1 MKHRVIRVMWCTFA
15 GLIGLLILLVVSMW
29 NGWLGGMPDLYEM
42 QNPIDKFATQIYTS
56 DGKLMG
62 TWNKA
67 GANRIYISYYQLP
80 PALVHGL
87 VATEDERFYEHS
99 GVDFIALGRSIVKRV
114 AMGQKSAGGGST
126 ITQQLAKQLFSE
138 QSHTTLQRAMR
149 KPFEWLIAIKLE
161 RLYTKEEIITMYLNY
176 FDFLHNANGI
186 KNASET
192 YFSKEPKDLT
202 INECATLVGMCK
214 NPSYYN
220 PVRYKDRTQQRRNVV
235 LQQMC
240 KNGYISESEM
250 TSLSQEPLVLKY
262 HKLDHRDGIA
272 VYLREYLRQ
281 IMMATKPDRKTYPSW
296 NMSKYYE
303 DSLAWEEDAL
313 YGWCNKNRNNE
324 GKPYN
329 IYTDGLKVYTTIDS
343 RMQDYAEQ
351 ACREHVADYL
361 QQLFSNGTRKSPYNN
376 ITQKEVDAIMKRSMR
391 NSDRYRNLK
400 QSGMGEQEIFATFF
414 QPEPMSLFTY
424 NGDKEVTMTPYDSI
438 LYYKN
443 FLRCGFMCMEPTN
456 GAVRA
461 YVGGLDYEH
470 FSYDMAM
477 EGRRQIGST
486 MKPYLFALAMENGW
500 MPSDVVPAYRQ
511 TYTSS
516 GEEWTPRGTSR
527 GAMSLRS
534 ALAWSNNHAAAYLMS
549 KLDPHQLVELL
560 HNFGIRNDKIPPY
573 ISLCLGPCD
582 IKVGE
587 MVSGYSAFIN
597 HGVRTA
603 PVFVSKIVDGRGNVV
618 ATFKPQ
624 MSEVI
629 SSTSSYKMITMM
641 RAVVDNGT
649 GRRMRSY
656 YSGDMIGKTGTTN
669 SNSDAWFMG
678 CTPELICGV
687 WVGGEDRDIHF
698 NSTIGQGSSAALPV
712 VGIFLKK
719 VYDNRE
725 LPYDSRMEF
734 DIPKDFDPNMKSKH
748 ESDDIG
754 IDEIYE

>member
-1 MKHRVIRVMWCTFA
+1 MKRKIIIGMWSAFA
-15 GLIGLLILLVVSMW
+15 GIMVLLIILIVAMW
-29 NGWLGGMPDLYEM
+29 NGLLGGMPDLYEL

-62 TWNKA
+62 TWNKE
-67 GANRIYISYYQLP
+67 GANRIYIAYDQLP

-99 GVDFIALGRSIVKRV
+99 GIDFIAIGRSMIKRV
-114 AMGQKSAGGGST
+114 VLGQKSAGGGST
-126 ITQQLAKQLFSE
+126 ITQQLAKQLFSG
-138 QSHTTLQRAMR
+138 QSHNLMQRAMR

-161 RLYTKEEIITMYLNY
+161 RLYTKEEIISMYLNF

-186 KNASET
+186 KNASEI
-192 YFSKEPKDLT
+192 YFSKEPNDLT
-202 INECATLVGMCK
+202 VNECATLVGMCK

-220 PVRYKDRTQQRRNVV
+220 PVSYNERTQQRRNVV

-240 KNGYISESEM
+240 INGYLTESEASALM
-250 TSLSQEPLVLKY
+250 QEPLVLKY
-262 HKLDHRDGIA
+262 HRLDHREGIA

-281 IMMATKPDRKTYPSW
+281 IMMATKPDRNTYPSW

-303 DSLAWEEDAL
+303 DSLAWEEDEL

-324 GKPYN
+324 GQPYN
-329 IYTDGLKVYTTIDS
+329 IYTDGLKIYTTIDS
-343 RMQDYAEQ
+343 RMQQYAEQ
-351 ACREHVADYL
+351 ACYEHVAGYL
-361 QQLFSNGTRKSPYNN
+361 QQYFHARNGKSPYNN
-376 ITQKEVDAIMKRSMR
+376 ITQKQINVIMKKAMR
-391 NSDRYRNLK
+391 NSDRYRKLK
-400 QSGMGEQEIFATFF
+400 QLGMDEQEIFATFF
-414 QPEPMSLFTY
+414 EPVPMSLFTFK
-424 NGDKEVTMTPYDSI
+424 GEKEVTMTPYDSI
-438 LYYKN
+438 FYYKS
-443 FLRCGFMCMEPTN
+443 FLRCGFMCMEPVS

-461 YVGGLDYEH
+461 YVGGLNYEH

-500 MPSDVVPAYRQ
+500 VPSDVVSAQRR
-511 TYTSS
+511 TYTSD
-516 GEEWTPRGTSR
+516 GEEWSPRGNAR
-527 GAMSLRS
+527 GAMSLKS
-534 ALAWSNNHAAAYLMS
+534 ALAWSNNHASAYLMS

-573 ISLCLGPCD
+573 LSLCLGPCD

-587 MVSGYSAFIN
+587 MVSGYTAFVN

-603 PVFVSKIVDGRGNVV
+603 PMFVSKIVDGRGNVV
-618 ATFKPQ
+618 ASFKPK
-624 MSEVI
+624 MNEVI
-629 SSTSSYKMITMM
+629 SATSSYKMITMM

-649 GRRMRSY
+649 GRRMRAY

-669 SNSDAWFMG
+669 QNSDAWFMG
-678 CTPELICGV
+678 CTPELCCGV

-719 VYDNRE
+719 VYGNRN
-725 LPYDSRMEF
+725 LQYDPLLKF
-734 DIPKDFDPNMKSKH
+734 DIPEDFDPDKKSKR

>member
-303 DSLAWEEDAL
+303 DSLAWEEDDL

-329 IYTDGLKVYTTIDS
+329 IYTDGLKIYTTIDS

-734 DIPKDFDPNMKSKH
+734 DIPEDFDPNMKSKH

>member
-303 DSLAWEEDAL
+303 DSLAWEEDEL

-734 DIPKDFDPNMKSKH
+734 DIPEDFDPNMRSKH

>member
-303 DSLAWEEDAL
+303 DSLAWEEDEL

-734 DIPKDFDPNMKSKH
+734 DIPEDFDPNMKSKH

>member
-549 KLDPHQLVELL
+549 KLDPHQLVKLL

-698 NSTIGQGSSAALPV
+698 NSTIGQGASAALPV

-734 DIPKDFDPNMKSKH
+734 DIPEDFDPNMKSKH

>member
-220 PVRYKDRTQQRRNVV
+220 PVSYKDRTQQRRNVV

-303 DSLAWEEDAL
+303 DSLAWEEDEL

-618 ATFKPQ
+618 ATFNPQ

-734 DIPKDFDPNMKSKH
+734 DIPEDFDPNMKSKH